1 MVAGRQGHP
10 PIRTRGTGR
19 RRVVGV
25 KAFAIYTALRLAM
38 FVACYALFGWL
49 YVLAFGSSGALVWPF
64 LAAIVV
70 SSLLSLKFLAP
81 QRQRFADVVQA
92 RAERATSRF
101 EEIRSK
107 EDQD

>member
-1 MVAGRQGHP
+1 M
-10 PIRTRGTGR
+10 
-19 RRVVGV
+19 

-38 FVACYALFGWL
+38 FVACYALFGLL
-49 YVLAFGSSGALVWPF
+49 YVWLIGDSGGALFWPF

-70 SSLLSLKFLAP
+70 SSVLSLKFLAP

-101 EEIRSK
+101 EEMRAK
-107 EDQD
+107 EDED